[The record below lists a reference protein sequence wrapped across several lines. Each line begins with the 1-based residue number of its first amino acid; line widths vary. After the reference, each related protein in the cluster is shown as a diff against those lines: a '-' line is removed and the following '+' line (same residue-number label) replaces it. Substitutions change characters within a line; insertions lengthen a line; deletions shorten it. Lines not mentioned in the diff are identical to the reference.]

1 MTDDGT
7 NIRNVSQEPTRVR
20 RDNEGAVRESGQG
33 NVRDTTASLA
43 SGEVAQPS
51 QVISPQDRVR
61 WGPIWAG
68 LLTALTLF
76 LVLELLAYGVGLLTT
91 TNSGGNVTASDASPW
106 ISGGLGLIAFFVGG
120 FVAERSS
127 AARGG
132 DAGLLNGFMVWALG
146 TGLILVL
153 SLVGLGSLFGALG
166 NALGQLLAS
175 GGQLSTPGTGNANRV
190 AQVSQSVA
198 IGAFFS
204 LVLSA
209 IAAALGGMLGATGTA
224 IGYLRGRGAGRAI

>member
-1 MTDDGT
+1 
-7 NIRNVSQEPTRVR
+7 
-20 RDNEGAVRESGQG
+20 
-33 NVRDTTASLA
+33 
-43 SGEVAQPS
+43 
-51 QVISPQDRVR
+51 
-61 WGPIWAG
+61 
-68 LLTALTLF
+68 
-76 LVLELLAYGVGLLTT
+76 
-91 TNSGGNVTASDASPW
+91 
-106 ISGGLGLIAFFVGG
+106 
-120 FVAERSS
+120 
-127 AARGG
+127 
-132 DAGLLNGFMVWALG
+132 MVWALG